1 MHVGLVFSGLGTQ
14 VSGGW
19 LERDTEG
26 LPARPTSNCSAEYPR
41 CRVEHPFAMRA
52 SENFHQILETAVSV
66 SRNGNDVPPMKR
78 VHYSVGAGTPEPLR
92 RGERR
97 LGGHRMADED
107 QISDDPGT
115 VLDSFENISSLL
127 EAGHPASA
135 PRQAG
140 YSAKPTTA
148 AHCEEVLYRSP
159 IRPSAPRITILD
171 DGSLEAGEVAY
182 VRTDR
187 ITIGRAKGDILI
199 GHDAA
204 MSATHAEIVRRNT
217 GGRYSW
223 FLRDLGSS
231 NGTLVRCRSVALR
244 ANTTLLI
251 GSKRYLFEVP
261 KQVDYDEDLQK
272 TFLQGHPLD
281 SAPPGLVEIP
291 LSQDAKLRRFPF
303 SVQRISIGRPGLG
316 NDVELD
322 DPCIAKLHAVAAC
335 DSKGAWQMQAQPSLN
350 GLWVKVDSV
359 KLSDGCLFQCGEQ
372 RFRFQL

>member
-1 MHVGLVFSGLGTQ
+1 
-14 VSGGW
+14 
-19 LERDTEG
+19 
-26 LPARPTSNCSAEYPR
+26 
-41 CRVEHPFAMRA
+41 
-52 SENFHQILETAVSV
+52 
-66 SRNGNDVPPMKR
+66 
-78 VHYSVGAGTPEPLR
+78 
-92 RGERR
+92 
-97 LGGHRMADED
+97 MADED

-115 VLDSFENISSLL
+115 VLDSVENISSLL
-127 EAGHPASA
+127 EAGRAASA
-135 PRQAG
+135 PREAA
-140 YSAKPTTA
+140 SIPKPTTT

-251 GSKRYLFEVP
+251 GSKRYLFEIP
-261 KQVDYDEDLQK
+261 KQADYDDDLQK
-272 TFLQGHPLD
+272 TFLQGHPLED
-281 SAPPGLVEIP
+281 APPGLVELTP
-291 LSQDAKLRRFPF
+291 SQGSKVSRYPF
-303 SVQRISIGRPGLG
+303 SAQRISIGRPGLG

-322 DPCIAKLHAVAAC
+322 DPCVAKLHAVAAC
-335 DSKGAWQMQAQPSLN
+335 DSTGAWNMQAQPSLN
-350 GLWVKVDSV
+350 GLWVKIDSV
-359 KLSDGCLFQCGEQ
+359 KLTDGCLFQCGEQ